1 MAKNIQVLVN
11 TGNEETNKTFDVP
24 QGSGAKGKPVTVK
37 AVKGARYHLE
47 EPGSKNTAPDNIR
60 SKRVGKN
67 LHVMLEDSTEADLI
81 IENYYDKDMLTESNR
96 GLYGR
101 AEDGRLYEYI
111 PEDPALVGL
120 PINLT
125 DGAIPVSQALGGAA
139 IEEAF
144 ALSALPLA
152 AGGFNWLA
160 AALAGGAAAAGGGGG
175 GGGVTPVTP
184 IAKPSMKATDDQG
197 VNTGNISNG
206 SVTDDTTPIFAG
218 KTSPGAKVVIKE
230 GNTIIGETTA
240 DANGNWSITP
250 QTPLANGKHTF
261 TSTVSD
267 STGSS
272 TSDPLTFTIEPTNQA
287 AEKTSI
293 TLDPLTGDNI
303 FSPSE
308 LTQTNTDLTG
318 KVTGAFVPGDTVTA
332 YVNGKTYTTTV
343 KADGSYVVSIP
354 TSDIKADEDKTI
366 EIGVV
371 ATDPVTGKTHITN
384 NSQTYSLE
392 ATAGTGTALSVDPI
406 SPDNILSAAESVNAN
421 TTVTGKV
428 TGVFAAGDTVTL
440 TVNNKTFATNVKA
453 DGTYSVDIPNKDLI
467 LDSDTQIDATISA
480 TTSAGKV
487 DFKAIQ
493 NYAVDLTPVA
503 TNVSVI
509 LDPITGDNILSPT
522 DLANPNVDLT
532 GKVTG
537 AFTPGDTVT
546 AYVNGKAYPVTVVPD
561 GTYKISVPVAEFKAD
576 TDKKVEITVAATDPV
591 TGKVTVTDNSQS
603 YAVEPTAGTG
613 TALSVDPIGPDNLI
627 NAAESANATT
637 TVTGKVTGVFA
648 AGDTVTLTVNNKPY
662 TGTVKADGSYSVD
675 IPTTDLIFDSDTQ
688 IDATISATT
697 SAGKVE
703 FKAVQNYALDLNPA
717 ANNVAATLDP
727 LTGDNILS
735 PTDLAKANIDLTGTV
750 TGHFTPGDK
759 VTAYVNGKPYE
770 TTVDKDGK
778 YTLSVPTAEIK
789 ADQDKTIEI
798 SVVATDPVTGKA
810 TVVTNSQTYAV
821 ETTAGTGTALSID
834 PVSPDDLIN
843 AAESGNANTTVTG
856 KVTGVFAAGDTVTL
870 KVNGSEYIGQVDAN
884 GNFSVSVPTTD
895 LILDSDTQI
904 DATVSATTSAG
915 KVDFKAIQNYG
926 LDITASPISDKTA
939 LILDPISGDNIVTV
953 TEGGEA
959 QALLTGKVT
968 GSFAAG
974 DIVFIKINDKTFK
987 GAVDADGKYSIAVPM
1002 LDLKS
1007 DIDTTVQAE
1016 IAATSISGIQ
1026 IATAQQD
1033 YVVETTDNAGKQ
1045 TALSLA
1051 PVATDNLISGPENT
1065 GNIAITGVVTG
1076 KFAAGDVVSLHVN
1089 DRIVTGNVAANGT
1102 FSIDMAASDL
1112 VSDKDTQIEATITG
1126 SGGTGARA
1134 LQNYAVDIA
1143 APNGGVAPALSID
1156 TDGNNDG
1163 WLNRSEL
1170 VANGVTAPTVN
1181 VSAGFDST
1189 KVEVGDKV
1197 IFTLAD
1203 GSQKTVIL
1211 DAAAIAAG
1219 KVTVKVSTP
1228 AEGQSLFIKAAIQ
1241 DRAGNATPEA
1251 TDTAKVDTS
1260 NFGPDSNAANA
1271 DKNIAIEI
1279 TSDLE
1284 ANGGN
1289 GVLSVTELVG
1299 NKINV
1304 KVTLS
1309 ADAKAGD
1316 TLIVEGTGN
1325 DTQSITLSL
1334 DQVVA
1339 KAAII
1344 TFNAPANGTKF
1355 VTTAQLVDLAQNT
1368 SNKVSDS
1375 AVINTNQAG
1384 APSVQILEDTDKN
1397 GYINKAEL
1405 SGNIDVKVTVP
1416 TTAVVGD
1423 TITITDGVGV
1433 PKTFVLT
1440 QDNITNGITTSFAPP
1455 QDGSTINIT
1464 STLKATGGNAPT
1476 NVVSAPGT
1484 ASATLD
1490 LTDFGPRVSAVGV
1503 NIDTDAG
1510 GAGDGVITA
1519 AELAATGKKI
1529 KVTVA
1534 LPAGAAAG
1542 DTLTVIASGNA
1553 PIVHTLTQTDIAA
1566 KQFVISDYN
1575 SVGDNQTFTVTASIK
1590 DAAGN
1595 ASPTP
1600 DASDSALMRTIISGA
1615 PVVVITE
1622 DANNDGLIS
1631 KAELSN
1637 GGLNNGAV
1645 GINIAIPTAAKVGD
1659 RLVVII
1665 NGVSETVVLNAA
1677 QLFDGSITR
1686 EVTPVNGQSITVTA
1700 QLIDSGNQASQI
1712 GTDTAT
1718 VDTTVPNGG
1727 VALDLKIDTDTNND
1741 GWLNRSELV
1750 TNGVTRT
1757 TVSVSA
1763 SFTPATVDV
1772 GDKVIFTLTDGSLQ
1786 TVTIDAAAKA
1796 AGKVTLTVATPDEG
1810 KDILIKAVL
1819 QDKAG
1824 NTTPE
1829 ATDTARVDTSNFVDT
1844 DKKIGIEITSDV
1856 GNNAVLSKTEL
1867 GVTDGY
1873 VGKIDVK
1880 ITLSAEAKAGDT
1892 LIVEGTGNNA
1902 QTITLSA
1909 EQVAAKTVLTT
1920 FIPPAN
1926 GTNFVVT
1933 AQLSDLAKNI
1943 SAKVSDSA
1951 LIDTSLPGSPIVQ
1964 ILEDADSNGYINKAE
1979 LNGQIDVKVTAPA
1992 GAVVGDK
1999 IIVTDGVSTP
2009 QTFTLTQAQIDVG
2022 ITTSFAAPVD
2032 GATFNVSATLTP
2044 AATSIVSAPG
2054 TDSAKLDLTDFSKVD
2069 PLDPTKRV
2077 TAVSVNI
2084 DTDATGVGEGVI
2096 TAAELAATGNKI
2108 KVTVTLPAGAAV
2120 GDTLTVNASGNAP
2133 IVHTLTQAD
2142 VDAKKYVITDY
2153 SSVGDN
2159 QTFEVTASI
2168 KDAAGNASPT
2178 PDATDKALMR
2188 TIIAGAPVVVINE
2201 DADNNTFISAS
2212 ELKGTVGVT
2221 ITIPTAAKAGDTMI
2235 VTINGVVED
2244 IFLTPALISASSIT
2258 KEVTA
2263 QDGLTITV
2271 TAQLKDTGGQ
2281 LSAEGFD
2288 AATVDTTPITVAVT
2302 RAGGATLTAGG
2313 SEVITFTLSEAS
2325 SDFVWDGTNGDIT
2338 VTGGTLSALT
2348 QSSTNPKV
2356 YTATFTPVANSTG
2369 TATIGVLNDKFSDA
2383 AGNLNLDTYDTT
2395 AASPAVVEAN
2405 NQVSIGYDTVGNRN
2419 ATIDIV
2425 SVSPDT
2431 GASSTDFITN
2441 EQVLNYTGTIT
2452 GWKDGLGDRVMLQFT
2467 DVNTNVVT
2475 TAYVTPS
2482 STGAWVWQDVSHNAG
2497 THSLKA
2503 TIVSATGTTAI
2514 NSTVPTGTNGLLTN
2528 GGYDVQTVVIDTSPP
2543 LPTEI
2548 NLKVRITTDADNNGE
2563 GNGYVNKAEL
2573 GASTTFT
2580 SKATFDSAKAL
2591 VGMKITLSD
2600 GTTSTTL
2607 TLTQTDIT
2615 NGYVTATFAKPAE
2628 GATQTVTAKV
2638 TDQSNNVG
2646 TLTVSDSATLDTT
2659 AISVVV
2665 SRDTTITLGKGGTE
2679 LIAFTLS
2686 EASSDFTWDA
2696 TTQTGDITVTGG
2708 TLGALTQSTTNPKV
2722 YTATFTPTNGAAG
2735 TATIGVLNGKFSDAA
2750 GNFNLD
2756 TYVSPATA
2764 PAVYEANNQVS
2775 VAYDSAAPTQAVTFT
2790 SMTKDSG
2797 VNNSVTN
2804 NWLTNDTS
2812 AGRLV
2817 SGTLSA
2823 ALASGEVLKVYS
2835 NGALIGNATVAANGT
2850 TWTIT
2855 DVKDYGTSATWNYTA
2870 KVVDAVN
2877 NLGAE
2882 ASRLVSTDLAEGAP
2896 AITGVTDSANTYIGN
2911 SSAANNT
2918 IKTVSGTGVAGDI
2931 VYLYDNSYTNILGS
2945 TTVATNNSWAITG
2958 LNLSGANTF
2967 AAKQLDAQG
2976 NQSVMSG
2983 LYSVSGSL
2991 VVNGDFSSGATGF
3004 TTSLPYTGTTDPVTV
3019 GSGGIY
3025 AGGSYSVGNW
3035 ANKVSTTY
3043 TPSARN
3049 GSYASGSWST
3059 DYVGGS
3065 SANSTTIGNPDGTM
3079 TGNVLHGQVNRTT
3092 SEHIW
3097 ESYVSVEAGKT
3108 YTFKMD
3114 YINYHFRTFGGN
3126 AQMNIGIDGNHI
3138 YFVNNDFESGHFT
3151 ATYTATSTK
3160 SVYLNLISAGA
3171 GNDGDG
3177 DYWLDNFSFTDN
3189 NPLSN
3194 NTLGAGSTQGTPN
3207 NDSITYT
3214 STTGSVDTLAN
3225 NDTITSNST
3234 GLQATLVAGGHING
3248 GAGIDNLKLAGGTKL
3263 NLEALTSNQTVNPI
3277 EQVEM
3282 ITMQGS
3288 SSVLTLSANDVLS
3301 LGGANASTMSPYTF
3315 SSTTQATGATGS
3327 TSSTGKVQFV
3337 VNGQSTDSLNLDG
3350 LLNDGVISG
3359 NGASSGLLGNTGLK
3373 GSWAY
3378 KGTTTIAAAT
3388 AADGLAH
3395 TYNVYDHSTT
3405 GAQVLVD
3412 QGVTVNTIN
3421 TNEAPVLAAVGYA
3434 LPTTP
3439 KSGTT
3444 PTVATVGML
3453 VKDLVGANIADADN
3467 SVVEGIAITSVDTT
3481 RGTLWYS
3488 TNGGTAWTKVTAT
3501 ISGSNA
3507 LLLASDADNRIFF
3520 MPTTGSTNT
3529 ATMSYALKFRA
3540 WDQTTGTE
3548 GSYANTTINGGSSAF
3563 SSNEGWVSQAV
3574 SPVVIDLNHDGM
3586 LSYGQVAMDVNGDG
3600 HLDQTAWAGAQDG
3613 VLVWDKLGDSKVHN
3627 NSQYAFSQYGAA
3639 GSTDLQGLADGF
3651 DTNHDGVFN
3660 AADAK
3665 FAQFRVWQDA
3675 NQNGLVDAGEMR
3687 SLADVGIASINLTS
3701 DGVQRTP
3708 AEGVTEEGQTTA
3720 TATDGSSVLV
3730 SDAGF
3735 AYNSLAYSAETVA
3748 GLGAH
3753 IDLLGSDMHL
3763 DLSSIVALHSNVAA
3777 VDLTG
3782 TGANSLKL
3790 NLSDVLGTAA
3800 TNGVHTLT
3808 LTGDANDT
3816 VDPNMSEWTN
3826 TGNTVTEG
3834 EHTYAVYNANASAA
3848 AQLLIDQHIA
3858 MTQHG

>member
-1 MAKNIQVLVN
+1 MAKNIQIRVN
-11 TGNEETNKTFDVP
+11 TGNEETNKTFDIVE
-24 QGSGAKGKPVTVK
+24 GGGAKGKPTVIK
-37 AVKGARYHLE
+37 AVKGARYQLE
-47 EPGSKNTAPDNIR
+47 DLNAKNTGPENIR

-67 LHVMLEDSTEADLI
+67 LHVMFEGRNEADLI
-81 IENYYDKDMLTESNR
+81 VENYYDEGMLTESNR

-101 AEDGRLYEYI
+101 AEDGKLYDYI
-111 PEDPALVGL
+111 PEDPTPEGM
-120 PINLT
+120 PINLA
-125 DGAIPVSQALGGAA
+125 DGGRPVSQVLGGTG

-144 ALSALPLA
+144 VLSALPLA

-160 AALAGGAAAAGGGGG
+160 AGLAGGAAAAAGGGGG
-175 GGGVTPVTP
+175 GGGAGVQPVTPVTP
-184 IAKPSMKATDDQG
+184 IAKPSMKATDDEG
-197 VNTGNISNG
+197 ANSGIITNG
-206 SVTDDTTPIFAG
+206 SVTDDTKPTFAG

-287 AEKTSI
+287 AEKISI

-303 FSPSE
+303 FSPTE
-308 LTQTNTDLTG
+308 LAQTNTDLTG
-318 KVTGAFVPGDTVTA
+318 KVTGAFVPGDIVTA

-343 KADGSYVVSIP
+343 KADGSYLVSIP

-480 TTSAGKV
+480 TTSTGKV

-493 NYAVDLTPVA
+493 NYAVDLTPAA
-503 TNVSVI
+503 TNVSVTV
-509 LDPITGDNILSPT
+509 DPITGDNILSPT

-537 AFTPGDTVT
+537 AFTPGDVVT
-546 AYVNGKAYPVTVVPD
+546 AYVNGKAYPVTVGPD
-561 GTYKISVPVAEFKAD
+561 GAYKISVPVAELKAD

-613 TALSVDPIGPDNLI
+613 TALSVDPVSPDNLI
-627 NAAESANATT
+627 NAAESGKANT

-675 IPTTDLIFDSDTQ
+675 IPTKELILDSNTQ

-717 ANNVAATLDP
+717 ATNVAATLDP

-735 PTDLAKANIDLTGTV
+735 PTDLAKAKIDLTGIV

-834 PVSPDDLIN
+834 PVSPDNLIN

-870 KVNGSEYIGQVDAN
+870 KVNGSEYTGQVDVN
-884 GNFSVSVPTTD
+884 GNFSVPVPTTE

-926 LDITASPISDKTA
+926 LDITPSPISDKTA
-939 LILDPISGDNIVTV
+939 LILNPISGDNIVTV

-959 QALLTGKVT
+959 QALMTGKVT

-987 GAVDADGKYSIAVPM
+987 GAVNADGNYSIAVPM

-1007 DIDTTVQAE
+1007 DIDSTVQAE

-1033 YVVETTDNAGKQ
+1033 YVVETADKAGKQ
-1045 TALSLA
+1045 TALNLA
-1051 PVATDNLISGPENT
+1051 PVATDNLISGSENT

-1102 FSIDMAASDL
+1102 FSIDVAASDL

-1126 SGGTGARA
+1126 SGGTTARA

-1170 VANGVTAPTVN
+1170 VSNGVTDPTVN
-1181 VSAGFDST
+1181 VSASFDST

-1197 IFTLAD
+1197 IFTFAD

-1316 TLIVEGTGN
+1316 ILIVEGTGN
-1325 DTQSITLSL
+1325 DTQTITLSL

-1339 KAAII
+1339 KAATT

-1368 SNKVSDS
+1368 SSKVSDN

-1384 APSVQILEDTDKN
+1384 APSVQILEDADKN
-1397 GYINKAEL
+1397 GYVNKAEL
-1405 SGNIDVKVTVP
+1405 SGNVDVKVTAP
-1416 TTAVVGD
+1416 SNAVVGD
-1423 TITITDGVGV
+1423 TITITDGVSA
-1433 PKTFVLT
+1433 PQTFVLT
-1440 QDNITNGITTSFAPP
+1440 QAQIDNGITASFAPP
-1455 QDGSTINIT
+1455 KDGSTINIT
-1464 STLKATGGNAPT
+1464 STHKATGGNAPS

-1490 LTDFGPRVSAVGV
+1490 LTDFSKADPLDPTKRISAVGV

-1510 GAGDGVITA
+1510 GSGDGVISA
-1519 AELAATGKKI
+1519 AELADTSKKI
-1529 KVTVA
+1529 KVTVT
-1534 LPAGAAAG
+1534 LPAGAAVG
-1542 DTLTVIASGNA
+1542 DTLTVNASGNV
-1553 PIVHTLTQTDIAA
+1553 PIVHILTQADIVA
-1566 KQFVISDYN
+1566 KQFVITDYN

-1595 ASPTP
+1595 ASPMP
-1600 DASDSALMRTIISGA
+1600 DTSDSALMRTIISGA

-1631 KAELSN
+1631 KAEL
-1637 GGLNNGAV
+1637 NNATV

-1659 RLVVII
+1659 RLVVVI
-1665 NGVSETVVLNAA
+1665 NGESETVVLNAA
-1677 QLFDGSITR
+1677 QLSDGSITR
-1686 EVTPVNGQSITVTA
+1686 EVTPVDGKSINVTA

-1718 VDTTVPNGG
+1718 VDTTLPNGG
-1727 VALDLKIDTDTNND
+1727 VALDLKIDTDANND
-1741 GWLNRSELV
+1741 GWLNRNELV
-1750 TNGVTRT
+1750 INGVTRPT
-1757 TVSVSA
+1757 VSA
-1763 SFTPATVDV
+1763 SASFDKATVDV

-1796 AGKVTLTVATPDEG
+1796 AGKVALIVATPAEDEN
-1810 KDILIKAVL
+1810 ILIKAVL

-1844 DKKIGIEITSDV
+1844 DKKLEIEITSDV

-1867 GVTDGY
+1867 SIVDGY
-1873 VGKIDVK
+1873 AGKIDVK
-1880 ITLSAEAKAGDT
+1880 ITLSPEAKAGDT

-1920 FIPPAN
+1920 FTPPAN

-1951 LIDTSLPGSPIVQ
+1951 MIDTSLPGSPVVQ
-1964 ILEDADSNGYINKAE
+1964 ILEDVDNNGYINKAE
-1979 LNGQIDVKVTAPA
+1979 LNGQIDVKVNAPA

-1999 IIVTDGVSTP
+1999 IIVTDGVGTP
-2009 QTFTLTQAQIDVG
+2009 QTFTLTQAQIDGG

-2032 GATFNVSATLTP
+2032 GTTFNVSATLTP
-2044 AATSIVSAPG
+2044 SATNIVSAAG

-2069 PLDPTKRV
+2069 PLDSTKRV

-2084 DTDATGVGEGVI
+2084 DTDATGIGEGVI

-2108 KVTVTLPAGAAV
+2108 KVTVTLPGGAAV

-2159 QTFEVTASI
+2159 QTFEVTAGI
-2168 KDAAGNASPT
+2168 KDAAGNASPM

-2188 TIIAGAPVVVINE
+2188 TIIAGAPVVVITE
-2201 DADNNTFISAS
+2201 DGNNNTFISAS
-2212 ELKGTVGVT
+2212 ELKDTVGVT

-2235 VTINGVVED
+2235 VTINGVEEE
-2244 IFLTPALISASSIT
+2244 IFLTPALILASSIS

-2281 LSAEGFD
+2281 LSAVGSD
-2288 AATVDTTPITVAVT
+2288 TATLDTTPITVAVT
-2302 RAGGATLTAGG
+2302 RAGGATLTEGG
-2313 SEVITFTLSEAS
+2313 SEVITFTLSEVS
-2325 SDFVWDGTNGDIT
+2325 SDFTWNGTTGDIT
-2338 VTGGTLSALT
+2338 VTGGTLSALI
-2348 QSSTNPKV
+2348 QSNTDPKV
-2356 YTATFTPVANSTG
+2356 YKATFTPATNSTG
-2369 TATIGVLNDKFSDA
+2369 TANIGVLNGKFSDA
-2383 AGNLNLDTYDTT
+2383 AGNLNLDTYDTSAT
-2395 AASPAVVEAN
+2395 ASAVVEAN
-2405 NQVSIGYDTVGNRN
+2405 NQVSIGYDTVGNRT

-2425 SVSPDT
+2425 SISPDT

-2441 EQVLNYTGTIT
+2441 QQVLKYTGTIT

-2467 DVNTNVVT
+2467 DTNTNVVT
-2475 TAYVTPS
+2475 TAYVTPN
-2482 STGAWVWQDVSHNAG
+2482 STGAWVWQDASHNAG

-2503 TIVSATGTTAI
+2503 TIVSATGITAI
-2514 NSTVPTGTNGLLTN
+2514 NSAVPTGTNGLLTN
-2528 GGYDVQTVVIDTSPP
+2528 GGYDVQTVVIDTSVPSP
-2543 LPTEI
+2543 SEI
-2548 NLKVRITTDADNNGE
+2548 NLAVSIMTDADS
-2563 GNGYVNKAEL
+2563 NGYVNKAEL
-2573 GASTTFT
+2573 GTSTTFT
-2580 SKATFDSAKAL
+2580 SKATFDKTLAK

-2600 GTTSTTL
+2600 GTTTTPL
-2607 TLTQTDIT
+2607 TLTQADID
-2615 NGYVTATFAKPAE
+2615 NGYVTTTFAKPLE

-2638 TDQSNNVG
+2638 TDLSNNVG
-2646 TLTVSDSATLDTT
+2646 TLTVSDTATLDITT
-2659 AISVVV
+2659 ISVAVT
-2665 SRDTTITLGKGGTE
+2665 RATTNTLAKGGSE
-2679 LIAFTLS
+2679 LITFTLS
-2686 EASSDFTWDA
+2686 EESSDFSWNGT
-2696 TTQTGDITVTGG
+2696 TGDITVTGG
-2708 TLGALTQSTTNPKV
+2708 TLSALTKSTTNPKI
-2722 YTATFTPTNGAAG
+2722 YTATFTPTSDASGM
-2735 TATIGVLNGKFSDAA
+2735 ATIGVLNGKFSDAA
-2750 GNFNLD
+2750 GNLNVD
-2756 TYVSPATA
+2756 TYVAGTG
-2764 PAVYEANNQVS
+2764 YEANNQVN
-2775 VAYDSAAPTQAVTFT
+2775 VVYDTAPPTQTVAFT

-2797 VNNSVTN
+2797 VYNSVTN

-2823 ALASGEVLKVYS
+2823 ALASGEVLQVSS
-2835 NGALIGNATVAANGT
+2835 NGVLIGNATVAANGT

-2882 ASRLVSTDLAEGAP
+2882 ASRLVSTDLVEGAP

-2911 SSAANNT
+2911 GGSANNI
-2918 IKTVSGTGVAGDI
+2918 IKTVTGTGVAGDV

-2945 TTVATNNSWAITG
+2945 TTVADNNSWSVTG

-2976 NQSVMSG
+2976 NQSLMSG

-2991 VVNGDFSSGATGF
+2991 VANGDFSSGNTGF
-3004 TTSLPYTGTTDPVTV
+3004 STSLPDTGSTNPITV
-3019 GSGGIY
+3019 GSGGAY

-3035 ANKVSTTY
+3035 VKTNTTS

-3049 GSYASGSWST
+3049 GSYSANSGSGSWST
-3059 DYVGGS
+3059 DYVGGG
-3065 SANSTTIGNPDGTM
+3065 SANNTTIGNPDGTM

-3092 SEHIW
+3092 SERIW
-3097 ESYVSVEAGKT
+3097 ESSVSVEAGKT

-3126 AQMNIGIDGNHI
+3126 QQMNMGIDGFNI
-3138 YFVNNDFESGHFT
+3138 YFVSNDFESGHFS
-3151 ATYTATSTK
+3151 ATYTATQNK
-3160 SVYLNLISAGA
+3160 NIVLQLISAGA

-3177 DYWLDNFSFTDN
+3177 DFWLDNFSFTDN
-3189 NPLSN
+3189 NPASS
-3194 NTLGAGSTQGTPN
+3194 NTLVAGSTQGTPN
-3207 NDSITYT
+3207 KDSITYT
-3214 STTGSVDTLAN
+3214 SNTGAIDTLAN

-3234 GLQATLVAGGHING
+3234 GLQATLAAGGHING
-3248 GAGIDNLKLAGGTKL
+3248 GAGIDNLKLVAGTQL
-3263 NLEALTSNQTVNPI
+3263 NLEALTSNQTVKSI

-3288 SSVLTLSANDVLS
+3288 STLTMSANDVLS
-3301 LGGANASTMSPYTF
+3301 LGTANMSPYAF
-3315 SSTTQATGATGS
+3315 STTTQATGATGS
-3327 TSSTGKVQFV
+3327 TTSTGRVQFL
-3337 VNGQSTDSLNLDG
+3337 VNGKSGDTLNLDG
-3350 LLNDGVISG
+3350 LFNDGVVSS

-3378 KGTTTIAAAT
+3378 KGTTTVAAGT
-3388 AADGLAH
+3388 AIDGVVH
-3395 TYNVYDHSTT
+3395 TYKVYDHSTT

-3412 QGVTVNTIN
+3412 QTVTIN
-3421 TNEAPVLAAVGYA
+3421 TSTATNEAPVLNAVGYA
-3434 LPTTP
+3434 LPITP
-3439 KSGTT
+3439 RSGTT
-3444 PTVATVGML
+3444 PTGATVGML
-3453 VKDLVGANIADADN
+3453 VSALVGTNITDAD
-3467 SVVEGIAITSVDTT
+3467 STTAAEGVAITYVDTS
-3481 RGTLWYS
+3481 RGSLWYS
-3488 TNGGTAWTKVTAT
+3488 TNGGTNWTKVTAA
-3501 ISGSNA
+3501 ISGTNA

-3520 MPTTGSTNT
+3520 QSTTSSTT
-3529 ATMSYALKFRA
+3529 TMNYALKFRA
-3540 WDQTTGTE
+3540 WDKTTGTE
-3548 GSYANTTINGGSSAF
+3548 GSTADTSVNGGSSAF
-3563 SSNEGWVSQAV
+3563 SSNEAWVSQAV
-3574 SPVVIDLNHDGM
+3574 LPVVIDLNRDGA
-3586 LSYGQVAMDVNGDG
+3586 LTYGSVAMDVDGDG

-3613 VLVWDKLGDSKVHN
+3613 VLVWDKLGDGKVHN

-3639 GSTDLQGLADGF
+3639 GSTDLQGLAAGF
-3651 DTNHDGVFN
+3651 DTNHDGVLD
-3660 AADAK
+3660 AKDAK
-3665 FAQFRVWQDA
+3665 FAEFKVWQDA
-3675 NQNGLVDAGEMR
+3675 NQNGVSDAGEVR
-3687 SLADVGIASINLTS
+3687 SLSEAGITSINLVS
-3701 DGVQRTP
+3701 DGVVRNP
-3708 AEGVTEEGQTTA
+3708 VDGVTEAGQSSA
-3720 TATDGSSVLV
+3720 ALADGSSMLV

-3735 AYNSLAYSAETVA
+3735 AYSALSYSANTVA
-3748 GLGAH
+3748 GMGTQ
-3753 IDLLGSDMHL
+3753 IDLLGSNMHL
-3763 DLSSIVALHSNVAA
+3763 DLSSIVAVHSHVSA

-3816 VDPNMSEWTN
+3816 VNLDMSHWANSGT
-3826 TGNTVTEG
+3826 TVTQG
-3834 EHTYAVYNANASAA
+3834 DHTYAVYNANASAA
-3848 AQLLIDQHIA
+3848 AQLLIDQHMVLA
-3858 MTQHG
+3858 SHG